1 MKNLTEAIK
10 TTVCSQLECN
20 QEVHPRM
27 IEAVVREQYGDLI
40 KEHGEVLAYR
50 ALLRQIKNVLK
61 TMGGDGEE
69 TPVAQLSLPG
79 MRPSITAL
87 WHSPVSTACCR
98 QLKPVAIPCRQNG
111 PVLYYH

>member
-40 KEHGEVLAYR
+40 KEHGEVLAYW
-50 ALLRQIKNVLK
+50 IN
-61 TMGGDGEE
+61 
-69 TPVAQLSLPG
+69 
-79 MRPSITAL
+79 
-87 WHSPVSTACCR
+87 
-98 QLKPVAIPCRQNG
+98 
-111 PVLYYH
+111 